1 LWAQHLDLETKR
13 PIDKPFSIMHS
24 HSARLSMMNLTTCPL
39 EIDVAKDKIIF
50 NLGEATGNIWLAST
64 K

>member
-1 LWAQHLDLETKR
+1 
-13 PIDKPFSIMHS
+13 MHF
-24 HSARLSMMNLTTCPL
+24 HSARLSMAKVSTGAL
-39 EIDVAKDKIIF
+39 EIDVAKDKIVL